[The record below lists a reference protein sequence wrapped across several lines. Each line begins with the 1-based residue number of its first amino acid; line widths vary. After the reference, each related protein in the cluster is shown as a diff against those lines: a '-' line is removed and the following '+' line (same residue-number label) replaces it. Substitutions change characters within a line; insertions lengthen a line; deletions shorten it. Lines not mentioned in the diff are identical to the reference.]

1 MNANPNLNGYNQTDI
16 ETLLKSGSIV
26 TNIDEYS
33 NLIVQNIGN
42 QLFSSSISI
51 ELSNLVYIPTKVET
65 KIDPIFYQI

>member
-1 MNANPNLNGYNQTDI
+1 MNANPNLNGYNQIDI
-16 ETLLKSGSIV
+16 ETLFKSGSIV
-26 TNIDEYS
+26 PNIDDYS
-33 NLIVQNIGN
+33 NLIIQNIGN

>member
-16 ETLLKSGSIV
+16 EALLKSGSIV
-26 TNIDEYS
+26 PNIDDYS
-33 NLIVQNIGN
+33 NLIIQNIGN

-51 ELSNLVYIPTKVET
+51 ELNNLVYIPTKVET